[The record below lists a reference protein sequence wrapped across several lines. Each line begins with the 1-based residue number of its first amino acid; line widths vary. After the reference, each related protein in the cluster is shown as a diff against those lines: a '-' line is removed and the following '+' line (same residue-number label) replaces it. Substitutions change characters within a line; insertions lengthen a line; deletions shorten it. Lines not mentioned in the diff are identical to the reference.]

1 MDIAVLVRKF
11 VDTYKIAQP
20 IYGNHAPIYGNTTP
34 ICKPD
39 GKFYDEIYKLFS
51 YIQKQKPDILE
62 KIDRVVSHNYV
73 FLIPDIISYLENEIP
88 EEYLCASRTVMFI
101 LNVIDKIRRHD

>member
-20 IYGNHAPIYGNTTP
+20 IYGNLAPIYGNTTP
-34 ICKPD
+34 ICMPD
-39 GKFYDEIYKLFS
+39 GEVYGEIYKIFS

-62 KIDRVVSHNYV
+62 KIDKVISHNYV